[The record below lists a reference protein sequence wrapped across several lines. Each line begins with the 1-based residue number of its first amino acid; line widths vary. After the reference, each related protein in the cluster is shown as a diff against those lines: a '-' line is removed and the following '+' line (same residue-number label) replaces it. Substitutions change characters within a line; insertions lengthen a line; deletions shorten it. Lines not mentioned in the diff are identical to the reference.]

1 MQICDYAEKRRICRE
16 NCKYALDKNFHG
28 HFCPRRKAAKFCHP
42 VPNIYCLRSYVCP
55 CMRFVRWNFANNVQ
69 LPAKCQSKVAGWVF
83 KKRSLHQIAP
93 LAHTDSSIISP
104 IDKQD
109 NLGGHRCRLRLLG
122 ASKTIDFKTEHHA
135 DSLFEDG
142 A

>member
-1 MQICDYAEKRRICRE
+1 M
-16 NCKYALDKNFHG
+16 
-28 HFCPRRKAAKFCHP
+28 
-42 VPNIYCLRSYVCP
+42 
-55 CMRFVRWNFANNVQ
+55 
-69 LPAKCQSKVAGWVF
+69 F

-109 NLGGHRCRLRLLG
+109 NLGGHRCGLRLLG

-135 DSLFEDG
+135 DSLFEDAPSRSWNFKQKTILHKFLAENTRALPG
-142 A
+142 NSSPVQMVVDSFREEISCANA

>member
-1 MQICDYAEKRRICRE
+1 MAKLRSRAKTTHLWLAHICRE
-16 NCKYALDKNFHG
+16 NCQYMCLTKIFMAIFAPDERLPSSAH
-28 HFCPRRKAAKFCHP
+28 
-42 VPNIYCLRSYVCP
+42 CLRSYVCP

-69 LPAKCQSKVAGWVF
+69 LPSKCQSKVAGWVF

-109 NLGGHRCRLRLLG
+109 NLGGHRCGLRLLG
-122 ASKTIDFKTEHHA
+122 FQNHR
-135 DSLFEDG
+135 F
-142 A
+142 

>member
-1 MQICDYAEKRRICRE
+1 MRLPIHE
-16 NCKYALDKNFHG
+16 NQPLKFRQQ
-28 HFCPRRKAAKFCHP
+28 CPTASQ
-42 VPNIYCLRSYVCP
+42 VPI
-55 CMRFVRWNFANNVQ
+55 
-69 LPAKCQSKVAGWVF
+69 KGGGWVF

-93 LAHTDSSIISP
+93 LAHSDSSIISP

-109 NLGGHRCRLRLLG
+109 NLGGRRCGLRLLG

-135 DSLFEDG
+135 ASFLEDG